1 MPRANPDAPAAAR
14 TDLERAHDM
23 AIIDARHLVASARQR
38 LSAPAEITY
47 TYPKSIKGESEMKS
61 AYEQENF
68 ARSGRDSA
76 LSLDNG
82 SNPL

>member
-23 AIIDARHLVASARQR
+23 AIIEARHLVASAWQR
-38 LSAPAEITY
+38 LSAPAELRY
-47 TYPKSIKGESEMKS
+47 TYPKSVKREREMKS
-61 AYEQENF
+61 AYAQENF

-76 LSLDNG
+76 FLLTTD
-82 SNPL
+82 PTAL